1 MIFDFVKNINCN
13 FFLFLAMK
21 YERYEMEPLLSH
33 SDIPPGRRLY
43 FLCSFSKS
51 PFSSYPN
58 EIHGAKKSFLCS

>member
-1 MIFDFVKNINCN
+1 MNFDFVKNINCN

-21 YERYEMEPLLSH
+21 YERCEMEPLLSQT
-33 SDIPPGRRLY
+33 DIPPGRRLY

-58 EIHGAKKSFLCS
+58 EVLGAKKSFLCS